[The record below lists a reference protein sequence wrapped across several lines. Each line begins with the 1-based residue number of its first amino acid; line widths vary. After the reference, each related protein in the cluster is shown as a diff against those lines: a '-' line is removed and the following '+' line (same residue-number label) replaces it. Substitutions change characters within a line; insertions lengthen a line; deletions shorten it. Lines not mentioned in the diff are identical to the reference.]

1 MERLKVETDRYG
13 LGVNVQKITGFTEQ
27 ELKELGSME
36 QGELEET
43 VLDMLD
49 RRNGNIGTCWKC
61 GYGVYRTWM
70 HVDAVYMEVGN
81 SCD

>member
-1 MERLKVETDRYG
+1 MGRLKIEVDRIG
-13 LGVNVQKITGFTEQ
+13 IGANIQRISGFTNQ

-36 QGELEET
+36 QSELKEA
-43 VLDMLD
+43 VLDLLD
-49 RRNGNIGTCWKC
+49 RRNGNTGTCWKC

-70 HVDAVYMEVGN
+70 HGDAVYIEIGN

>member
-1 MERLKVETDRYG
+1 MERLKIETYRRG
-13 LGVNVQKITGFTEQ
+13 MGVNTMRVCGFTKQ

-36 QGELEET
+36 QSELEET

-49 RRNGNIGTCWKC
+49 ERNGNTGTCWKC
-61 GYGVYRTWM
+61 GYGVYRVWLCG
-70 HVDAVYMEVGN
+70 DAVFVEIGS

>member
-1 MERLKVETDRYG
+1 
-13 LGVNVQKITGFTEQ
+13 
-27 ELKELGSME
+27 ME
-36 QGELEET
+36 QIELEET

-49 RRNGNIGTCWKC
+49 RRNGNTGTCWKC

-70 HVDAVYMEVGN
+70 HGDAVYMEIGS

>member
-1 MERLKVETDRYG
+1 MERLKIETDRYG
-13 LGVNVQKITGFTEQ
+13 MGVNVQKITGFAGR

-36 QGELEET
+36 QRELEEA

-49 RRNGNIGTCWKC
+49 RRNGNTGTCWKR

-70 HVDAVYMEVGN
+70 HGDAVYMEVGS
-81 SCD
+81 SCE

>member
-1 MERLKVETDRYG
+1 MGRLKIETDRPG
-13 LGVNVQKITGFTEQ
+13 IGVNVMKISGFTNQ

-36 QGELEET
+36 QRELEET

-49 RRNGNIGTCWKC
+49 RRNGNTGTCWKC

-70 HVDAVYMEVGN
+70 RGDAVYMEVGS

>member
-1 MERLKVETDRYG
+1 MERLKIETYRRG
-13 LGVNVQKITGFTEQ
+13 MGVNTMRVCGFTKQ

-36 QGELEET
+36 QSELEET

-49 RRNGNIGTCWKC
+49 CRNGNTGTCWKC
-61 GYGVYRTWM
+61 GYGVYRVWLCE
-70 HVDAVYMEVGN
+70 DAVFVEIGS